1 MAGGSIKRH
10 CFSEEDDVEP
20 GYSGHNHFHHYQH
33 GFISRTL
40 GYGTFYNRRVRS
52 HSIFSP
58 RSGRFYDA
66 RFEDH
71 QPHFLQA
78 CSLCKKRL
86 GDNSDIF
93 MYKLVAGPNSIFLH
107 LSITWLVSLIQILDL
122 FHLLPVLIMIL
133 KSKDLFSPSPHCLEI
148 ISCLRIEYQDLMW
161 ILLDLYVFCSDWGC
175 QFNCRGDTPFCSEEC
190 RQEQIERDE
199 AKEKNKNLS
208 SSMKALRKKEQRN
221 SVSPNKTQ
229 DYSFRAGTVAAA

>member
-78 CSLCKKRL
+78 CSLCKKPL
-86 GDNSDIF
+86 GDNRDIF
-93 MYKLVAGPNSIFLH
+93 MYRGDTP
-107 LSITWLVSLIQILDL
+107 
-122 FHLLPVLIMIL
+122 
-133 KSKDLFSPSPHCLEI
+133 
-148 ISCLRIEYQDLMW
+148 
-161 ILLDLYVFCSDWGC
+161 FCSEECRQEQIERDEAKEKNKNLSSSMKALRKKERDHQPHFLQACSLCKKPLGDNRDI
-175 QFNCRGDTPFCSEEC
+175 FMYRGDTPFCSEEC

>member
-78 CSLCKKRL
+78 CSLCKKPL
-86 GDNSDIF
+86 GDNRDIF
-93 MYKLVAGPNSIFLH
+93 MYRSVALIPSSYYTSQLLDFFNFYQSWLWFLNLKLSFP
-107 LSITWLVSLIQILDL
+107 
-122 FHLLPVLIMIL
+122 
-133 KSKDLFSPSPHCLEI
+133 PSPHCLEI
-148 ISCLRIEYQDLMW
+148 STCLR
-161 ILLDLYVFCSDWGC
+161 
-175 QFNCRGDTPFCSEEC
+175 
-190 RQEQIERDE
+190 
-199 AKEKNKNLS
+199 
-208 SSMKALRKKEQRN
+208 
-221 SVSPNKTQ
+221 
-229 DYSFRAGTVAAA
+229 FRAIFT

>member
-78 CSLCKKRL
+78 CSLCKKPL
-86 GDNSDIF
+86 GDNRDIF
-93 MYKLVAGPNSIFLH
+93 I
-107 LSITWLVSLIQILDL
+107 
-122 FHLLPVLIMIL
+122 
-133 KSKDLFSPSPHCLEI
+133 
-148 ISCLRIEYQDLMW
+148 
-161 ILLDLYVFCSDWGC
+161 
-175 QFNCRGDTPFCSEEC
+175 GDTPFCSEEC